1 MFENL
6 FSDRG
11 LSLDRLR
18 VLLEIHDA
26 GGIAQAAPGDPI
38 RQSQYSR
45 QLRELSEFFGTD
57 IARRHGRQLKLTAA
71 GIRLAELGRAQLVS
85 LQDFRAECRA
95 ETIDYTIAAGDS
107 LIQWFVI
114 PRLAAVVPAL
124 PNVRFATSNL
134 RTHDIVQQLADG
146 RVDFGVI
153 RKDAVAAPL
162 KSAPLGPL
170 AFTLVV
176 PKALAPKRGGVTLGE
191 ALTRLPFAAHT
202 SDGQFTEKLREL
214 AHGFGGEFRPA
225 LTCQSFPQTLSAIR
239 SGGFASILPT
249 LAVAELP
256 PGTCL
261 EIPAPE
267 LDQLKRDLVLAWNSR
282 LVRIRP
288 GAKKLIELLQQGWTA
303 TKKSASA
310 KTA

>member
-57 IARRHGRQLKLTAA
+57 IARRHGRQLKLTPQGAQ
-71 GIRLAELGRAQLVS
+71 LAELVRLQLVA

-95 ETIDYTIAAGDS
+95 EGADYTVAAGDS
-107 LIQWFVI
+107 LIQWLVI
-114 PRLAAVVPAL
+114 PRLAAAL
-124 PNVRFATSNL
+124 ARLPSVRFATSNL
-134 RTHDIVQQLADG
+134 RTNEIVQQLGDG
-146 RVDFGVI
+146 RVDFGIV
-153 RKDAVAAPL
+153 RKDALAAGL

-170 AFTLVV
+170 TFTVVV
-176 PKALAPKRGGVTLGE
+176 PKALAPRRTG
-191 ALTRLPFAAHT
+191 LTFKEVLSRLPIAAHT
-202 SDGQFTEKLREL
+202 SDGQFTKKLRAAAQAAGTEL
-214 AHGFGGEFRPA
+214 RLA
-225 LTCQSFPQTLSAIR
+225 LVCQSFPQALAAVR
-239 SGGFASILPT
+239 SGGFAAILPS
-249 LAVAELP
+249 LALQDLDASAYVEVS
-256 PGTCL
+256 
-261 EIPAPE
+261 APE
-267 LDQLKRDLVLAWNSR
+267 LDGFRRDLVLAWNAR

-288 GAKKLIELLQQGWTA
+288 GAQKVIEHLRQSWNI
-303 TKKSASA
+303 
-310 KTA
+310 